1 MRDSINNLI
10 IDLIRLRNCHLGRVQ
25 RKGFRNRDG
34 RAEGIRWEIL
44 NKCANEVARTRNLG
58 SMEVASAGCELS
70 SDKAGRN
77 KVGRHRL
84 CLANGEHGPHVTSS
98 PKVVREDAGFLN
110 LIKSITQGGDTRCQK
125 LNFQK

>member
-1 MRDSINNLI
+1 MI
-10 IDLIRLRNCHLGRVQ
+10 IKLTLLRSCRLGGVQ

-44 NKCANEVARTRNLG
+44 NKCANAVARMRNLG

-70 SDKAGRN
+70 SDKADRN

-98 PKVVREDAGFLN
+98 PKVVRADEEFLNNVN
-110 LIKSITQGGDTRCQK
+110 LIKEVLT
-125 LNFQK
+125 